1 MRISQHTI
9 DSVKS
14 VSTLELADRLGDN
27 PKRVGSSFQVY
38 CPNPA
43 HHERTPD
50 TYIQSNG
57 NGWKCF
63 GGGGCGAQ
71 GSDAIK
77 YYAWRTFGDWDPKQH
92 FVYSVIGIAELM
104 GISIIHEGS
113 TNTTKRHSTRQA
125 AQHSSQRVQTPFT
138 GKSYE
143 EVEARDADTCDRIY
157 RKFLQM
163 CPIYREHAEEWM
175 GPKRQYNKE
184 HILRIGLRSVPA
196 TPDEIFSIIKKL
208 QDDGESLER
217 IPGFTQRLK
226 KGGDPSNEKDWLW
239 TLSVTKGYFIPV
251 RDDLGRIVRMRV
263 ATNGKPKYIWFSSA
277 PNIQFETDPSKM
289 RKGGAPSGAPL
300 NIVVPAQQL
309 GLWTPGTEITD
320 LFRMDVVIGTE
331 GEHKSAIASNRLQM
345 PVIGVPGVGNFKN
358 VIPTIQRWGTKK
370 FIIAYDTDSLYKE
383 EEVNG
388 KNEQV
393 FNQLV
398 LFAQQLLQLGIDVVI
413 WTWNVSDGKGLDDLL
428 LNSKLPVEID
438 LRTKERRPVVLS
450 A

>member
-1 MRISQHTI
+1 MRIIQHTI

-14 VSTLELADRLGDN
+14 VSTLELATRMGDN
-27 PKRVGSSFQVY
+27 PKQIGSSFQVY

-43 HHERTPD
+43 HHEKTPD
-50 TYIQSNG
+50 TYIQSNM

-77 YYAWRTFGDWDPKQH
+77 YYAWRVFGSWDPKQH
-92 FVYSVIGIAELM
+92 FVDSVVGIANLM
-104 GISIIHEGS
+104 GISITEEGS
-113 TNTTKRHSTRQA
+113 KRNSRRAA
-125 AQHSSQRVQTPFT
+125 AQSQRVQTSF
-138 GKSYE
+138 KAHKFE

-163 CPIYREHAEEWM
+163 CPIYRDHAEEWL
-175 GPKRQYNKE
+175 GPKRQYTKE
-184 HILRIGLRSVPA
+184 HVLKLGLRSVPA
-196 TPDEIFSIIKKL
+196 TSDEISSIIQKL
-208 QDDGESLER
+208 QEDGESLER

-226 KGGDPSNEKDWLW
+226 QDGDPSNEKDWYW
-239 TLSVTKGYFIPV
+239 TLSVNRGYFIPV
-251 RDDLGRIVRMRV
+251 RDELGRIVRMRV

-277 PNIQFETDPSKM
+277 PNIQMETDPERM

-309 GLWTPGTEITD
+309 ALWTPGTDITD
-320 LFRMDVVIGTE
+320 IFRMDVVIGTE

-345 PVIGVPGVGNFKN
+345 PVIGVPGVGNFKE

-383 EEVNG
+383 EEING
-388 KNEQV
+388 RNEEV
-393 FNQLV
+393 FKQLV
-398 LFAQQLLQLGIDVVI
+398 RFSQELLKLGIEVVI
-413 WTWNVSDGKGLDDLL
+413 WTWNASDGKGLDDLL
-428 LNSKLPVEID
+428 IHSSKLPVEID
-438 LRTKERRPVVLS
+438 LRTGQRQPVVLS